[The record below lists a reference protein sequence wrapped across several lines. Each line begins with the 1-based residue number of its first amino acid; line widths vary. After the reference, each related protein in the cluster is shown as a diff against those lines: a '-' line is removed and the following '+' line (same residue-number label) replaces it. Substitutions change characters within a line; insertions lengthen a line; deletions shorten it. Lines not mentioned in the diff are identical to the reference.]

1 MIRPDH
7 DPALEQMIMTMARY
21 AGATID
27 AGTAARLT
35 PAATWLLTR
44 WSTLTRA
51 TVQEVEPMPVGRWPE
66 HGHEVE

>member
-7 DPALEQMIMTMARY
+7 DPALEQLLMTMARY

-35 PAATWLLTR
+35 PAATWLLAR

-66 HGHEVE
+66 NSHEVE